1 MPATT
6 NTANV
11 TWAKGSRAAQ
21 AGVKKLADTAANRA
35 ALQAEAA
42 KDQLPSAVVKM
53 GKDVALI
60 SSAALQTGSRIARTE
75 GASIQQGDTLSIGGT
90 DATVLYEDDGFA
102 EIDTKDVIVA
112 IIDTGL
118 DVNHP
123 AIKGR
128 VVSPYNVIDHN
139 TDVTDEEGH
148 GTHVAGIIAGARGLN
163 ADSEGGVAPNVKI
176 MPIKAAGKNGGF
188 RASNVA
194 EGIRYAADHGA
205 KVINMSLGGP
215 LWMPYVQDA
224 IKYAESKGVVV
235 VCAMGNSG
243 KQSAAYPARFDG
255 VLAVASSKD
264 GKRSK
269 FSNYGDRT
277 DVTAPGEHIISSV
290 PGGKYGDKSG
300 TSMASPYVAGAVAL
314 VMAQHPDWT
323 PAQVRDWMDRAVND
337 VGPTGWDKDTGYGEV
352 NLFKAVYG
360 KDLAPVVRAPQPPKQ
375 SFWQKVMAFFHLA

>member
-1 MPATT
+1 MPATV
-6 NTANV
+6 NQQSV
-11 TWAKGSRAAQ
+11 TWGNRSALAS
-21 AGVKKLADTAANRA
+21 VKKLADTAANRA
-35 ALQAEAA
+35 ALQAEAG

-60 SSAALQTGSRIARTE
+60 AGSSLQTGSRIARTQ
-75 GASIQQGDTLSIGGT
+75 GASIQQGDTLQVDGT
-90 DATVLYEDDGFA
+90 NASVLYEDDGFA

-118 DVNHP
+118 DINHP

-128 VVSPYNVIDHN
+128 VVSPYNVLDKS

-148 GTHVAGIIAGARGLN
+148 GTHVAGIVAGQRGLD
-163 ADSEGGVAPNVKI
+163 AASEGGVAPNVKI

-188 RASNVA
+188 RASNIA

-215 LWMPYVQDA
+215 IWMPYLDDA

-235 VCAMGNSG
+235 VAAMVNSG
-243 KQSAAYPARFDG
+243 KAKAAYPARFDN

-264 GKRSK
+264 GKRSS

-337 VGPTGWDKDTGYGEV
+337 VGAAGWDKDTGYGEV

-360 KDLAPVVRAPQPPKQ
+360 KDLAPKAAKPVAPPKQ
-375 SFWQKVMAFFHLA
+375 GFWAKLLAFFHLA